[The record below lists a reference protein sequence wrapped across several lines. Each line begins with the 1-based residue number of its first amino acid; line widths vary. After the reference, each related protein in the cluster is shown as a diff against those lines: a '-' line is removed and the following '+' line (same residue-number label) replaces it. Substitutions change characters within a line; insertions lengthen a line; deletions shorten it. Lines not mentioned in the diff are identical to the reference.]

1 VTILESILEDKRR
14 EVAALRRSTGVEQ
27 IERMAREASNPPR
40 RFMESLMHVPF
51 ALIAEIKK
59 ASPSKGTLVKDFDPK
74 MLAVEF
80 HSGGARALSV
90 LTDKKY
96 FAGDASFVRDVKE
109 RVDLPVL
116 RKDFI
121 VDEYQIYESR
131 AIDADAILLIVRALS
146 VAELKR
152 FHDLAR
158 SLGMAVLVETHSR
171 SEIEAANSIGA
182 EIIGI
187 NNRDLGTFEVN
198 IKTSVDLIRYV
209 DRQAIAVSESGIS
222 SYTHVLEL
230 QDAGFRAALVGEG
243 IVARADR
250 VAAVREL
257 IPR

>member
-1 VTILESILEDKRR
+1 MTILDSILEDKRR
-14 EVAALRRSTGVEQ
+14 EVAESRRSTRLGQ
-27 IERMAREASNPPR
+27 IEQMAREAAKPPR

-59 ASPSKGTLVKDFDPK
+59 ASPSKGTLVTDFDPK
-74 MLAVEF
+74 KLAVEF
-80 HSGGARALSV
+80 HSGGASALSV

-96 FAGDASFVRDVKE
+96 FAGDVSFVRDVKE

-152 FHDLAR
+152 FHDLAK

-171 SEIEAANSIGA
+171 SEIETANSIGA

-198 IKTSVDLIRYV
+198 IKTSVDLVRYV

-222 SYTHVLEL
+222 SHAHVLEL

-243 IVARADR
+243 IVAREDR